1 VALQI
6 SIRESADVAIVDLR
20 GKSTIDGESELFGRR
35 LKKLVADGRRKV
47 LLNLADL
54 TQVDTSGIG
63 VIIAAFVSLRDRGGE
78 LKLLRP
84 RGHVLEVFKVV
95 RLLEIIPSFEDEAEA
110 LANFHPRSHAAAP

>member
-1 VALQI
+1 MSVALQI
-6 SIRESADVAIVDLR
+6 SIRESGDVAIVDLR
-20 GKSTIDGESELFGRR
+20 GQSHIHGARELFGRR
-35 LKKLVADGRRKV
+35 LKKLGADGRRKV

-63 VIIAAFVSLRDRGGE
+63 VIIAAFVSLRDRGSE

-110 LANFHPRSHAAAP
+110 